1 MTYLFLLNAGMYLII
16 GTMLLLVWQRHRA
29 QTFARDMGCSTLFAA
44 LLPAGY
50 LLHTS
55 VPAPWQ
61 ALGMPLVVVGAIPNL
76 LFLASGV
83 MRLSSRR
90 LPRGAAALI
99 ITLALAALLLPRE
112 GAKLLYWSLFNMS
125 VLITVGVLAKYWLW
139 RTGVGVRL
147 VGLLLILLGLN
158 QLLIIFYG
166 EHGLSLNIINAT
178 LLRTLIGAVFVLSAL
193 DGALREAGKLTTRF
207 QQLTE
212 HAVQGVVV
220 TDGARILYAN
230 PAVRQIYGMPLGL
243 GRYVAFADLPPQS
256 FSDELLQT
264 YHRELQA
271 GEIELAKWE
280 GRREVAGGREL
291 ELRFEAWGVEWDG
304 APATQILITDDTERN
319 ASARALLH
327 QATHDKL
334 TGLPNRT
341 VLMQRL
347 KEYCYR
353 ADGGLHCTLVVLNI
367 DRFKLFNQSQGHVVG
382 DQVLKAFASQLKDV
396 LGARAELMRLGGDE
410 FAIVD
415 PDGDTDGAQDIAARL
430 QAACAQAIKLAGGEY
445 VIDAS
450 MGMALFPEHAG
461 NAEALLRA
469 ANAAMYQA
477 KRIPGTA
484 LTLAER
490 RFEQVSRSAL
500 DTEQALRKGIRN
512 HEVYLDYQPKVD
524 AVSGK
529 LLGFEALARWQRPG
543 IGLVSPVDF
552 IAIAELTGLISE
564 LGAMLLERACHQ
576 IAAWRVAYG
585 DCLPVA
591 VNVSPMQLLNQGF
604 PQLVERLL
612 RESGIPPSKLTL
624 EITESAA
631 IDNLADTQHQL
642 QQLRALGVEVAMD
655 DFGTGFSSLSMLRE
669 LPLSTLKIDR
679 GLILPLPAPD
689 AVAVVTAI
697 CQLASALEL
706 QVVAEGIE
714 TLEQANAARDAG
726 CHALQGF
733 FYARPLSVADAGHW
747 LQRQFDSADSIVNA
761 DCGADDGQAALA
773 S

>member
-1 MTYLFLLNAGMYLII
+1 MTELFLLNAGIYTVV
-16 GTMLLLVWQRHRA
+16 GAALLLVWRRHRA

-44 LLPAGY
+44 LLPLGY
-50 LLHTS
+50 LVHTGA
-55 VPAPWQ
+55 PAPWQ
-61 ALGMPLVVVGAIPNL
+61 GAGLPLVVLGAIPNL

-83 MRLSSRR
+83 MQLSGRR
-90 LPRGAAALI
+90 LPQGAAALI
-99 ITLALAALLLPRE
+99 IALALAALLLPQNN
-112 GAKLLYWSLFNMS
+112 AKLLCWALFNMS
-125 VLITVGVLAKYWLW
+125 VLTSVGTLAVYWLW
-139 RTGVGVRL
+139 RTAPGVRL
-147 VGLLLILLGLN
+147 VGVLLIALGLN
-158 QLLIIFYG
+158 QLLLLAYG
-166 EHGLSLNIINAT
+166 EQALALNIVIAT
-178 LLRTLIGAVFVLSAL
+178 LLRTLIGAVFGLSAL
-193 DGALREAGKLTTRF
+193 DGALREAGKLATRF

-212 HAVQGVVV
+212 HSVQGVVV

-256 FSDELLQT
+256 FSDELLQR
-264 YHRELQA
+264 YHRQLQT
-271 GEIELAKWE
+271 GETETANWE

-291 ELRFEAWGVEWDG
+291 ELRFEAWRIEWDG

-319 ASARALLH
+319 ASARELLH

-353 ADGGLHCTLVVLNI
+353 ADAGLHCTLVVLNI

-382 DQVLKAFASQLKDV
+382 DQVLKAFAAQLRDV

-415 PDGDTDGAQDIAARL
+415 PDGDTDGARDIAARL
-430 QAACAQAIKLAGGEY
+430 QAACARAIKLAGGEY

-477 KRIPGTA
+477 KRIPGTSLA
-484 LTLAER
+484 LAER

-512 HEVYLDYQPKVD
+512 QEVYLDYQPKVD
-524 AVSGK
+524 AASGK

-552 IAIAELTGLISE
+552 IAIAERTGLIPE

-576 IAAWRVAYG
+576 IAAWRLAYG

-612 RESGIPPSKLTL
+612 RESGIPPSSLTL

-631 IDNLADTQHQL
+631 VDNLADTQHQL

-679 GLILPLPAPD
+679 GLISPLPAPD

-697 CQLASALEL
+697 CRLASALEL

-714 TLEQANAARDAG
+714 TLEQAIAARDAG

-733 FYARPLSVADAGHW
+733 FYARPLSVADAGDW
-747 LQRQFDSADSIVNA
+747 LQRQCGGA
-761 DCGADDGQAALA
+761 DCDADDDEAALV